1 MINLRVGLLGAT
13 SLVGRCL
20 IPLLLERDIRVCAF
34 SRKLPQPATGGVEW
48 RSLSAPASAPTA
60 LGQDRIEHWL
70 CVAPIWVLPD
80 CFSLLEASGVRRIVA
95 LSSTSLFTKEGSSD
109 LEEQNVARRLRDAEA
124 SVLAWAKKC
133 NVEWVILRPTL
144 IYGGGE
150 DKNIA
155 EIARFI
161 GRFGFFPLL
170 GRANGLRQPVHSKDV
185 ACACLAALQAYRVV
199 NSAYNISG
207 GEILPYRDMVGRIFV
222 ALGRPCR
229 LLSVPLWAFRV
240 AVKLLRCLPRYRYWS
255 VAMAERMDRDLVF
268 DHSDA
273 KNDFGF
279 SPRLFQ
285 LVREDLPI

>member
-1 MINLRVGLLGAT
+1 MIDLRVGLLGAT
-13 SLVGRCL
+13 SFVGRCL
-20 IPLLLERDIRVCAF
+20 IPLLLESDIRVCAF
-34 SRKLPQPATGGVEW
+34 SRKLPQPATDGVEW
-48 RSLSAPASAPTA
+48 RSLSAPAPTA

-124 SVLAWAKKC
+124 CVQAWAEKC
-133 NVEWVILRPTL
+133 GVEWVILRPTL

-161 GRFGFFPLL
+161 QRFGFFPLL
-170 GRANGLRQPVHSKDV
+170 GRANGLRQPVHVQNV
-185 ACACLAALQAYRVV
+185 AGACLAALQARGVV
-199 NSAYNISG
+199 NFAYNISG
-207 GEILPYRDMVGRIFV
+207 GEALSYRDMVGRIFV
-222 ALGRPCR
+222 AMGRPCR
-229 LLSVPLWAFRV
+229 LVSVPLWVFCV
-240 AVKLLRCLPRYRYWS
+240 AVKLLRFLPRYRHWS
-255 VAMAERMDRDLVF
+255 VAMAERMNRDLVF

-273 KNDFGF
+273 KKDLGF

>member
-1 MINLRVGLLGAT
+1 MIDLRVGLLGAT

-20 IPLLLERDIRVCAF
+20 IPLLLESDIRVSAF
-34 SRKLPQPATGGVEW
+34 SRNPPEPTIDGVAW
-48 RSLSAPASAPTA
+48 QNLSAPSAF
-60 LGQDRIEHWL
+60 GQNSIEHWL

-80 CFSLLEASGVRRIVA
+80 YFSLLEASGVRRVVV

-124 SVLAWAKKC
+124 SVRAWAKASG
-133 NVEWVILRPTL
+133 VEWVILRPTL
-144 IYGGGE
+144 IYGCGE
-150 DKNIA
+150 DKNIT

-161 GRFGFFPLL
+161 RRFGFFPLL
-170 GRANGLRQPVHSKDV
+170 GRANGLRQPVHAKDV
-185 ACACLAALQAYRVV
+185 AGACLAALQANRVM

-222 ALGRPCR
+222 AMGRPSR
-229 LLSVPLWAFRV
+229 LVSVPLWAFRV
-240 AVKLLRCLPRYRYWS
+240 AVKLLRFLPRYRHWS
-255 VAMAERMDRDLVF
+255 VAMAERMNRDLVF

-285 LVREDLPI
+285 LAREDLPT